1 MMIAAQIMN
10 QLDRYDAHV
19 ILTLAIEDAIST
31 GADVT
36 VTVSETLCCFIEFR
50 IASALAQIQAAN
62 KKAAQLPPGG
72 SLGTH

>member
-36 VTVSETLCCFIEFR
+36 MSETLCCLIEFR